1 MDRLRRIIS
10 IAMPVFLIISCRS
23 STEPGP
29 LKQQQSNTETINQ
42 PSLTPAYPLTST
54 PEPLPSS
61 THPPSNESMK
71 TTQVEV
77 ELSVE
82 GPWLIYKNSDGYLV
96 AINEDGTGRKVLT
109 TDAST
114 NSLVASI
121 GPYLTYMIPSPVG
134 GLLAYRTVSGDSNV
148 QLTILHLPDGGTVD
162 EILLMSPGNE
172 EELLAVVAF
181 DPVWSPSG
189 RYLAFVGAIDGP
201 SADIYLYDRQDG
213 SIRWLTDGLNTAGM
227 LQWSPDGKWIVH
239 ESISRIHFMRPG
251 GRVTLA
257 VWAASV
263 DGSEVK
269 KLYDF
274 PYQENI
280 ESGVTQVFHGW
291 ISDDRFVVA
300 FESPYDYTVN
310 KAYVVDV
317 TKGDYAELPYHSF
330 NYSGITFDPTS
341 ETLLM
346 VFDSVE
352 LTQGAILQG
361 LYVVYLD
368 GGEPRRISEELAY
381 LRWYPE
387 IERSVVQGYDTT
399 MIVNTDG
406 EIDAELSEIGSEIYP
421 SPNGRWFGYYG
432 NGALTIYS
440 LEGDIIQRFPLD
452 WMHANHPLDLFWL
465 PDSSG
470 YYFKGDVTDGP
481 GFNFYLVDEVGGEP
495 VLIASDF
502 TIASFPGPY
511 PDVVWVMP

>member
-1 MDRLRRIIS
+1 MEF
-10 IAMPVFLIISCRS
+10 P
-23 STEPGP
+23 
-29 LKQQQSNTETINQ
+29 
-42 PSLTPAYPLTST
+42 
-54 PEPLPSS
+54 PSS
-61 THPPSNESMK
+61 THPPSNETMK
-71 TTQVEV
+71 TTQVEA
-77 ELSVE
+77 ELSIE
-82 GPWLIYKNSDGYLV
+82 GPWLVYKNSDGYLV
-96 AINEDGTGRKVLT
+96 AINENGSGRKVLT

-114 NSLVASI
+114 NSLVESI
-121 GPYLTYMIPSPVG
+121 GPYLTYMSPSPVG
-134 GLLAYRTVSGDSNV
+134 GLLAYRAASGETNV
-148 QLTILHLPDGGTVD
+148 QLTILHLPDGSTVD
-162 EILLMSPGNE
+162 EIPLMSPGNE

-201 SADIYLYDRQDG
+201 SADIYLYDRQNG
-213 SIRWLTDGLNTAGM
+213 SIRWLTDGPNTAGM

-274 PYQENI
+274 PYQENV
-280 ESGVTQVFHGW
+280 EPGVTQVFHGW
-291 ISDDRFVVA
+291 ISDDRYVVT

-317 TKGDYAELPYHSF
+317 TKGDYVELLFPSSS
-330 NYSGITFDPTS
+330 YSGITLDPTS

-352 LTQGAILQG
+352 LTQGAMPQG
-361 LYVVYLD
+361 LYVAYLD
-368 GGEPRRISEELAY
+368 GGEPNRISEELASP
-381 LRWYPE
+381 RWYPE
-387 IERSVVQGYDTT
+387 IERFIVQGFDTA
-399 MIVNTDG
+399 MIVNSDG
-406 EIDAELSEIGSEIYP
+406 EIEAEFSEIGLEIYP

-432 NGALTIYS
+432 NRALTIYS
-440 LEGDIIQRFPLD
+440 LEGDIIQRIPLD
-452 WMHANHPLDLFWL
+452 WMHTNHPLDLFWL

-481 GFNFYLVDEVGGEP
+481 GFNFYLVDEVGEVP
-495 VLIASDF
+495 VLITTDF
-502 TIASFPGPY
+502 AAASFPDAY
-511 PDVVWVMP
+511 PDVVWVLP